1 LTFTQLEYIVAVDT
15 YRHFAEAAAHCFITQ
30 PTLSMQIQKLEDEVG
45 VKIFDRSKQ
54 PVLPTD
60 AGKEIIEHARTILAE
75 RDLLR
80 ENIDSKKGIVHGELK
95 VGIIPTIAPYLLPLC
110 IPSFVKQYPNVK
122 LVVNEL
128 TTELI
133 ITKLKEGKID
143 VGILVTPLQE
153 QGIQEHVLFYEEL
166 LAYTSKA
173 NVAYKKKYLLPGDI
187 DPNKLLLLEE
197 GHCFRSQI
205 INLCALRKRSRE
217 GSYFE
222 YEAGSLETLRRM
234 VDRDDGITILPE
246 MATLDMTAKQQQQL
260 RYFRQP
266 APVREVSL
274 ATHRQFVKKKLVELL
289 RQVIIKCVPE
299 KIKKNKKMKVI
310 PV

>member
-1 LTFTQLEYIVAVDT
+1 MTFTQLEYIVAVDT

-60 AGKEIIEHARTILAE
+60 AGKEIIEHARKILAE

-173 NVAYKKKYLLPGDI
+173 NVVYKKKYLLPGDI

>member
-1 LTFTQLEYIVAVDT
+1 MTFTQLEYIVAVDT
-15 YRHFAEAAAHCFITQ
+15 YRHFAEAAARCFITQ

-60 AGKEIIEHARTILAE
+60 AGKEIIEHARKILAE

-173 NVAYKKKYLLPGDI
+173 NVVYKKKYLLPGDI

-266 APVREVSL
+266 APFREVSL

>member
-260 RYFRQP
+260 RYFKQP
-266 APVREVSL
+266 APVREISL

>member
-1 LTFTQLEYIVAVDT
+1 MTFTQLEYIVAVDT

-60 AGKEIIEHARTILAE
+60 AGKEIIEHARKILAE

-173 NVAYKKKYLLPGDI
+173 NVVYKKKYLLPGDI

-260 RYFRQP
+260 RYFKQP
-266 APVREVSL
+266 APVREISL

>member
-1 LTFTQLEYIVAVDT
+1 MTFTQLEYIVAVDT

-60 AGKEIIEHARTILAE
+60 AGKEIIEHARKILAE

-166 LAYTSKA
+166 LAYTSKV

>member
-1 LTFTQLEYIVAVDT
+1 MTFTQLEYIVAVDT

-60 AGKEIIEHARTILAE
+60 AGKEIIEHARKILAE

-217 GSYFE
+217 GGYFE

-234 VDRDDGITILPE
+234 VDRDDVITILPE

>member
-60 AGKEIIEHARTILAE
+60 AGKEIIEHARKILAE

-166 LAYTSKA
+166 LAYTSKV

>member
-1 LTFTQLEYIVAVDT
+1 MTFTQLEYIVAVDT
-15 YRHFAEAAAHCFITQ
+15 YRHFAEAAARCFITQ

-60 AGKEIIEHARTILAE
+60 AGKEIIEHARKILAE

-173 NVAYKKKYLLPGDI
+173 NVVYKKKYLLPGDI